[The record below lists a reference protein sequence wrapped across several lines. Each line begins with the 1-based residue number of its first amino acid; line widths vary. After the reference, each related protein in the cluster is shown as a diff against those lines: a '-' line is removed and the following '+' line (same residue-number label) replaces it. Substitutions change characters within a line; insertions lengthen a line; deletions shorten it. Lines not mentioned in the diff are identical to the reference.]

1 MPKELLMMSME
12 FLLRAVIIVIG
23 YYVVNFI
30 KKRNLE
36 KWVEF
41 CVRAAEQLAIA
52 GIIDF
57 EERKEYVKQR
67 VLEKFSLTE
76 EELDVLIEAA
86 VEELNRLQKS
96 ITTSLIRESNVSNI
110 GGKTPL
116 F

>member
-1 MPKELLMMSME
+1 ME

-23 YYVVNFI
+23 YHVVNFI

-86 VEELNRLQKS
+86 VEELNRLQKTV
-96 ITTSLIRESNVSNI
+96 TTNLLEESKRSNKE
-110 GGKTPL
+110 GKTPL